1 MKQSGQISGRQF
13 DWEEYLRQRSRR
25 RVTSGILLLVSVVA
39 LLFVSTVLLRG
50 RYYLLMGFGVVLL
63 ILVLFFGQYERRKPQ
78 AREVVL
84 LSTLTALCVVMNE
97 ICAHTIPL
105 HAGTTMVVICG
116 IGLGPEAGF
125 LIGAMSRLVCNFFDG
140 QGPWTPWQMAAW
152 GMVGYLSGMA
162 FNKIERRRTGE
173 TLARRLSLEKGR
185 RFRVVMGPVLCIL
198 SAWVL
203 AYVVYLFRRSP
214 GENFFGWRL
223 YFYGLA
229 GMAAGCILQRKKLP
243 VDDITTTVFT
253 FFCGVSAVWRCD
265 ELCGDA
271 DDEFDGSVIRTDQLG
286 DPESIIPDRSTLRCS
301 ACRYGG
307 VVYVPFRGQH
317 FTKAGAYTREIW
329 DYTVDKA
336 SGLEDQNDQEEMD
349 EQPFGSRPGIYDRI
363 WRRRD
368 CKGSRRDRCRPDR

>member
-125 LIGAMSRLVCNFFDG
+125 LVGAMSRLVCNFFDG

-253 FFCGVSAVWRCD
+253 FFVVF
-265 ELCGDA
+265 L
-271 DDEFDGSVIRTDQLG
+271 L
-286 DPESIIPDRSTLRCS
+286 
-301 ACRYGG
+301 YGG
-307 VVYVPFRGQH
+307 VMNFAAMLMTNSMDPSSGQISWE
-317 FTKAGAYTREIW
+317 TLKALYLTGAPYDAAHAGTAALCMFLFGDSILQ
-329 DYTVDKA
+329 K
-336 SGLEDQNDQEEMD
+336 LERIQGK
-349 EQPFGSRPGIYDRI
+349 FGITL
-363 WRRRD
+363 
-368 CKGSRRDRCRPDR
+368 